1 MTCKTFRTAIAAS
14 TMLAGTF
21 ASLPAMAQEDAE
33 SYTIGVAIPSATHGF
48 MGGLNWH
55 AQDTISRLGETYP
68 NIEFVLSTAGDAST
82 MVNDI
87 EDMVATRGIDALV
100 VLPFESEPLTAPVQ
114 SVAEQD
120 IFVTVVDRGLSEE
133 GIEDLYVAGDNT
145 GFGRVA
151 GEYFAENLE
160 EGDKI
165 VVLRGIPTT
174 LDNERVEAFEAAI
187 EGSGIEVLDMQHGN
201 WNRDDAFNVMQD
213 YLSRFPEIDAVWAA
227 DDDMSIGALEAIAQA
242 GRQDEMWVV
251 GGAGMKEI
259 IQRMMDGDPQ
269 LPVNVTY
276 PPAQISTAIELTAL
290 ALTSNA
296 PVTGRFI
303 IGSQRIT
310 PENAENFYFP
320 DSPF

>member
-1 MTCKTFRTAIAAS
+1 MKRRDIFKGIALAGAIALTA
-14 TMLAGTF
+14 TA
-21 ASLPAMAQEDAE
+21 APAQDE

-55 AQDTISRLGETYP
+55 AQDTVRRLEEAYP
-68 NIEFVLSTAGDAST
+68 QLTFVLATAGNAST

-87 EDMVATRGIDALV
+87 EDMVATRNIDALV

-114 SVAEQD
+114 AVKQQG
-120 IFVTVVDRGLSEE
+120 IWVTVVDRGLSVE
-133 GIEDLYVAGDNT
+133 GIEDLYVAGDNP

-151 GEYFAENLE
+151 GEYFRENLE
-160 EGDKI
+160 SGDKV
-165 VVLRGIPTT
+165 VVLRGIPSTI
-174 LDNERVEAFEAAI
+174 DNERVEAFQAALD
-187 EGSGIEVLDMQHGN
+187 GSGIEILDMQHGN

-213 YLSRFPEIDAVWAA
+213 FLSRFPEIDAVWAS
-227 DDDMSIGALEAIAQA
+227 DDDMAIGVLEAINQA

-259 IQRMMDGDPQ
+259 IRRMMDGDPQ

-290 ALTSNA
+290 RFVSGA
-296 PVTGRFI
+296 PVSGRFV
-303 IGSQRIT
+303 IGSQLIT
-310 PENAENFYFP
+310 HENAEDFYFP